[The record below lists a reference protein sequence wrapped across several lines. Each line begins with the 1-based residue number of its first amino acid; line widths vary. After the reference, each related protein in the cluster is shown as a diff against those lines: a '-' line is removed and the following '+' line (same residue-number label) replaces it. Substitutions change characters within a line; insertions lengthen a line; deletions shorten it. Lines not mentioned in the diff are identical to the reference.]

1 MKFVIGF
8 LVGIAVAAAM
18 VAVGHD
24 QNSELMPDTM
34 EDLLEEAPNGCFHT
48 EMARRCG

>member
-8 LVGIAVAAAM
+8 LVGIAVAATM

-34 EDLLEEAPNGCFHT
+34 EDLMEEAPNGCFNSGLV
-48 EMARRCG
+48 RRSG